1 MDDIKSVPLPGLEET
16 LLNPLEEAQ
25 LKSLEARRI
34 FEASSCD
41 ADPWMD
47 DYWALLGEGYT
58 WRQAVYMLWAAQPT
72 DKRVP
77 RTQGEL
83 ATQILGLA
91 SDRAIREWKRQ
102 RTDMDARIAD
112 LVHSVIVKNRARV
125 LEALVESAAS
135 SNPRA
140 HADRRMFLEMSRD
153 YTPKQMIGIGA
164 ISAVPEWDEATLR
177 AKANIP
183 GYEADDEH

>member
-1 MDDIKSVPLPGLEET
+1 MDEIKAGVLPGLEAAYS
-16 LLNPLEEAQ
+16 NPLDEAQ
-25 LKSLEARRI
+25 LKSMEARRI
-34 FEASSCD
+34 FEAASRE

-58 WRQAVYMLWAAQPT
+58 WRQAVYMLWAAQPA

-112 LVHSVIVKNRARV
+112 LVRSVIVKNRARV
-125 LEALVESAAS
+125 FDALVESAAS

-153 YTPKQMIGIGA
+153 YMPKQMIGIGA
-164 ISAVPEWDEATLR
+164 TTGVSEWDEATLW